1 MWLFL
6 PPLLFLLVV
15 RWASNAPCFGSFP
28 FHSTILTLLPQSAQP
43 VHVKLPSTA
52 APAGTN
58 GTAIPPHSA
67 SWAHRSQIE

>member
-1 MWLFL
+1 VWLFL

-43 VHVKLPSTA
+43 VLVKLPSTRTSR
-52 APAGTN
+52 PARNNT
-58 GTAIPPHSA
+58 
-67 SWAHRSQIE
+67 RRKKFV